1 MKQATANF
9 ITHSPAQASSRIAVE
24 MVDGILEWI
33 ADRSFVV
40 TEHGL
45 IGMGPAHVARGYSVY
60 LLCGAKVPFVLR
72 SDGTEPTPCKLV
84 GESYLHG
91 IKYGEALR
99 NKRNSILPRA
109 SMQPEHIVII

>member
-1 MKQATANF
+1 MKQATANL
-9 ITHSPAQASSRIAVE
+9 ITHSPAQASSRIAVQ
-24 MVDGILEWI
+24 MVDGILKWI

-60 LLCGAKVPFVLR
+60 LLCGAKVPFVVR

-91 IKYGEALR
+91 IMYGEALWS
-99 NKRNSILPRA
+99 KRNSILRRA
-109 SMQPEHIVII
+109 SM